1 MARTDG
7 QLKQD
12 IEQELRWEPKL
23 NAAQIGVSVDR
34 GIVSLLGAVD
44 TYAEKWAAEDAI
56 KRVNGVR
63 KVGKSLTVKVLS
75 ANERPDVDVAAAT
88 QMVLACNVFVPKTV
102 SARVENGWVTL
113 EGRAT
118 WNYEREAA
126 ERAVAHL
133 TGVAGV
139 RNQISLEPVASE
151 PHVAATAGEPD
162 VDGALQGQATAE
174 AKASQVLKQIKRPM
188 TN

>member
-7 QLKQD
+7 QVKQD
-12 IEQELRWEPKL
+12 IEQELRWDPKL

-34 GIVSLLGAVD
+34 GIVSLAGAVD
-44 TYAEKWAAEDAI
+44 TYAEKWRAEDAI
-56 KRVNGVR
+56 KRVSGVR
-63 KVGKSLTVKVLS
+63 KVAQSLTVKVLTEH
-75 ANERPDVDVAAAT
+75 ERTDADVAAAT

-102 SARVENGWVTL
+102 SARVAKGWVTL

-133 TGVAGV
+133 TGIAGV
-139 RNQISLEPVASE
+139 RNHISLEPVGAES
-151 PHVAATAGEPD
+151 HVSATAVEAEVEG
-162 VDGALQGQATAE
+162 VVQAAATAE
-174 AKASQVLKQIKRPM
+174 AKASAVLKQIKRPM

>member
-7 QLKQD
+7 QVKQD
-12 IEQELRWEPKL
+12 IEQELRWDPKL

-44 TYAEKWAAEDAI
+44 TYAEKWHAEDAI
-56 KRVNGVR
+56 KRVSGVR
-63 KVGKSLTVKVLS
+63 KVVQSLTVKVLTEH
-75 ANERPDVDVAAAT
+75 ERTDSDVAAAT
-88 QMVLACNVFVPKTV
+88 HMVLACNVFVPKTV
-102 SARVENGWVTL
+102 SARVEKGWVTL

-139 RNQISLEPVASE
+139 RNHISLEPVGVE
-151 PHVAATAGEPD
+151 PPVSVPAVQPEVGGVLP
-162 VDGALQGQATAE
+162 GQGTAE
-174 AKASQVLKQIKRPM
+174 AKAAAALKQIKRPM

>member
-7 QLKQD
+7 QVKQD
-12 IEQELRWEPKL
+12 IEQELRWDPKL

-34 GIVSLLGAVD
+34 GIVSLAGAVD
-44 TYAEKWAAEDAI
+44 TYAEKWHAEDAI
-56 KRVNGVR
+56 KRVSGVR
-63 KVGKSLTVKVLS
+63 KVAQSLTVKVLTEH
-75 ANERPDVDVAAAT
+75 ERSDADVAAAT
-88 QMVLACNVFVPKTV
+88 QMVLASNVFVPKTV
-102 SARVENGWVTL
+102 SARVEKGWVTL

-133 TGVAGV
+133 MGVAGV
-139 RNQISLEPVASE
+139 RNHISLQPVGVEPQAR
-151 PHVAATAGEPD
+151 VAA
-162 VDGALQGQATAE
+162 VDPEAEGVLQGQATAE
-174 AKASQVLKQIKRPM
+174 AKATAVLKQIKRPM